1 MPTKDMDKSYQ
12 GHISGISLTS
22 FLQLI
27 ELENKTCTL
36 RVTSGNRRGSLY
48 FINGELWDAQS
59 EDECGAETAMRII
72 SWQQVIID
80 IEEGCQ
86 LTVRNI
92 DLPLGF
98 MLIEGVKR
106 GDEEQET
113 APQRGNKINLGM
125 GGVNKLLP
133 PILSRISRL
142 PAVQTA
148 LIVLPDKIIKHK
160 SGPLNTE
167 SWHRIG
173 SFVLQMLQ
181 TTEDGI
187 LDMEIRLRGSL
198 LLIRPLSTEAALIVA
213 TKPSLNLVLINAN
226 LKFLNAELQAALRG
240 EAQARKTTRQ
250 PGSVPLVHRLKHLED
265 AMTEI
270 IGPLAHEIF
279 QAGVADWQLAGPA
292 ATSRLQELIDLLC
305 MEIGDPQLEEHFRRA
320 AGPVIK
326 SALSETRS

>member
-27 ELENKTCTL
+27 ELDRKTCTL
-36 RVTSGNRRGSLY
+36 RLTSGNRRGSLY
-48 FINGELWDAQS
+48 FVNGELWDAQS

-72 SWQQVIID
+72 SWRQVIID
-80 IEEGCQ
+80 IEEGCP

-98 MLIEGVKR
+98 MLIEGVRR

-113 APQRGNKINLGM
+113 APQRGKINLDM
-125 GGVNKLLP
+125 GVNKLLP

-198 LLIRPLSTEAALIVA
+198 LLIRPLSPEAALIVA

-292 ATSRLQELIDLLC
+292 ATGRLQELIDLLC
-305 MEIGDPQLEEHFRRA
+305 MEIGDPQLEEHFRGA
-320 AGPVIK
+320 AGPIIE
-326 SALSETRS
+326 SAPSEAQS